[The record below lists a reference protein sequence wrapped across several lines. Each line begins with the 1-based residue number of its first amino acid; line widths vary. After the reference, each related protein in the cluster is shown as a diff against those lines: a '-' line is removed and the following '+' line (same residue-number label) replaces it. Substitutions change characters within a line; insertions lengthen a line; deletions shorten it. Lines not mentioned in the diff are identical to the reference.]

1 MGCGK
6 SRVSIE
12 ENNTNQLIN
21 NYNKNNDVMVN
32 RSARFLVND
41 GINHV
46 TISPIS
52 NEIMKNVYEPKTLYF
67 AFQKCKYWGNVDWC
81 TVVKKSEEEKL
92 IQKMDNMEL
101 IDIEQVILDPPQIT
115 AFSNESFTNDIKENS
130 NDVNNNYQ
138 DINHVFELDFNSEPS
153 ESENNTDD
161 DETIIVDM
169 GIENSDYNVQENS
182 SLIKKSATTSK
193 FKIANSKAIFSLCKS
208 MLYQTNQKMKQ
219 IGLPDQQPDLI
230 LEDYFYLD
238 RFLLAY

>member
-92 IQKMDNMEL
+92 IQKMGIAMFH
-101 IDIEQVILDPPQIT
+101 IKHFWFDP
-115 AFSNESFTNDIKENS
+115 
-130 NDVNNNYQ
+130 
-138 DINHVFELDFNSEPS
+138 
-153 ESENNTDD
+153 
-161 DETIIVDM
+161 
-169 GIENSDYNVQENS
+169 
-182 SLIKKSATTSK
+182 
-193 FKIANSKAIFSLCKS
+193 
-208 MLYQTNQKMKQ
+208 
-219 IGLPDQQPDLI
+219 
-230 LEDYFYLD
+230 D
-238 RFLLAY
+238 RFFILLIYIYIMNICCDTFSA

>member
-1 MGCGK
+1 M
-6 SRVSIE
+6 
-12 ENNTNQLIN
+12 TQ
-21 NYNKNNDVMVN
+21 
-32 RSARFLVND
+32 
-41 GINHV
+41 
-46 TISPIS
+46 
-52 NEIMKNVYEPKTLYF
+52 
-67 AFQKCKYWGNVDWC
+67 
-81 TVVKKSEEEKL
+81 
-92 IQKMDNMEL
+92 DNMEL
-101 IDIEQVILDPPQIT
+101 IDIEQVILDPPQII

-138 DINHVFELDFNSEPS
+138 DINHVFELDFNSETS

-193 FKIANSKAIFSLCKS
+193 FKIENSKAIFSLCKS